1 MHSHAHICAHIYA
14 HTSIFKRTRTSD
26 AQVKKLFHFM
36 VNNDPADIQ
45 ESMAGIRI
53 FNDTS
58 VDWPIAGKNPL
69 FIRKCHDGIFQKM
82 YDRMKQDKPGIILI
96 GNPGLGKSFSI
107 PYHLWRF
114 VREDKTVVVYSSK
127 KQRAWVFNTKL
138 NYYTQVDHVRSLQ
151 RKIPELSDKNTVFLW
166 DPHEADYSE
175 PPTMNVSEFHDQ
187 IFTYSPLTH
196 HLFMHC

>member
-1 MHSHAHICAHIYA
+1 
-14 HTSIFKRTRTSD
+14 
-26 AQVKKLFHFM
+26 M
-36 VNNDPADIQ
+36 VNNDPADIP

-58 VDWPIAGKNPL
+58 VDWPVAGKNPL
-69 FIRKCHDGIFQKM
+69 FIRKCHDGIFQNM
-82 YDRMKQDKPGIILI
+82 YDQMKKETPGIILI

-114 VREDKTVVVYSSK
+114 VRKGKTVVVYSSK
-127 KQRAWVFNTKL
+127 KQCAWTFDTKR
-138 NYYTQVDHVRSLQ
+138 NYCTQEVVKHVDSLQ
-151 RKIPELSDKNTVFLW
+151 LDIPELSDKKTVFLW
-166 DPHEADYSE
+166 DPPEGDYSE

-187 IFTYSPLTH
+187 IFTYSLTY